1 MKLIIKLSLLLLF
14 CLPINVLAEIPE
26 QLKKDFAP
34 IRGTIIMPL
43 DGEYLIDLDV
53 SSNLHEGD
61 ILTLI
66 RPGEKIIHPV
76 TKKVIGTLDIA
87 KGYLQVTQIKSGYSY
102 AKLLSTNIT
111 PAKSDQV
118 KRFEQVPALF
128 ETTRAENN
136 LTGKLKTGLS
146 HLHWLNST
154 DNTRPELFFTLTG
167 NNLAVKNSAGTI
179 LKTYQ
184 YIDGKLLAPLPAT
197 NQADIFSFPG
207 MPEQNKSFLKKTI
220 DNLLDNVGLGKKDK
234 RL

>member
-1 MKLIIKLSLLLLF
+1 MKLTIKLSLLLLF
-14 CLPINVLAEIPE
+14 FLPINVSAEIPE

-34 IRGTIIMPL
+34 IKGTIIMPL
-43 DGEYLIDLDV
+43 GGEYLIDLDA

-66 RPGEKIIHPV
+66 TPGEKIIHPV
-76 TKKVIGTLDIA
+76 TKKVLGTLDIA

-102 AKLLSTNIT
+102 AKLLSTDIT

-128 ETTRAENN
+128 ESTRSENN
-136 LTGKLKTGLS
+136 LAGKLKTGLAY
-146 HLHWLNST
+146 LHWLNST
-154 DNTRPELFFTLTG
+154 DNTRPELFFTLTD
-167 NNLAVKNSAGTI
+167 NRLTVKNSAGAI

-184 YIDGKLLAPLPAT
+184 YNAGKLSAPMPAT
-197 NQADIFSFPG
+197 EQSDIFSFSG
-207 MPEQNKSFLKKTI
+207 RPEQNRNLLKKTI
-220 DNLLDNVGLGKKDK
+220 DKLFDNVGLGEKDK